1 MSPFGSNFGASAKF
15 PTTQWNRPPLIGS
28 FLPEKPDIFFLFTLL
43 VFQMK
48 GVESI
53 FLSMETELCGQKLQ
67 LIQTHFLWG
76 TLSYRTLWNI

>member
-1 MSPFGSNFGASAKF
+1 MSPFGSNFGASAKI
-15 PTTQWNRPPLIGS
+15 PTTMEPPTPDRIIFARKARHLFPFHS
-28 FLPEKPDIFFLFTLL
+28 FI
-43 VFQMK
+43 FQMK

-53 FLSMETELCGQKLQ
+53 FLIMETELCGQKLQ